1 MRILIVGASLFTLAF
16 PAASQAAPAAH
27 RAKPAAPPTMN
38 VTVVDKAHAA
48 PNFDAM
54 FALIDKLFPPQ
65 PDPDPAR
72 LALARTAVGAMWPD
86 GAYGK
91 MMTGLMGGMIDQA
104 MQLKESDFAS
114 LAGKAPKTP
123 AAANGKELSLH
134 DQAMAKDPYFDQRV
148 AAIREAV
155 TEEIG
160 KLSAV
165 IDPRMR
171 EGLSRSMARRFDERQ
186 LADINIFFATSSGRA
201 LAGQYLQL
209 WADPDTLRSL
219 IGSMPDMMKLMPE
232 MMQKVKAADDKFPKP
247 PKTASAPAK
256 P

>member
-1 MRILIVGASLFTLAF
+1 MRILIAVASLIAVAM
-16 PAASQAAPAAH
+16 PASSQAAAPAGH
-27 RAKPAAPPTMN
+27 HAKPTAPQT
-38 VTVVDKAHAA
+38 TKIKIEHAP

-54 FALIDKLFPPQ
+54 LAIVDKLFPPQ
-65 PDPDPAR
+65 PDPNPAR

-91 MMTGLMGGMIDQA
+91 MMTGLMGGMVDQA

-114 LAGKAPKTP
+114 LGGKAPKP
-123 AAANGKELSLH
+123 AAASTGKEPSLH
-134 DQAMAKDPYFDQRV
+134 DQALAKDPLFDQRV

-160 KLSAV
+160 KLSAI

-171 EGLSRSMARRFDERQ
+171 EGLSRSMARRLDERQ
-186 LADINIFFATSSGRA
+186 LADINTFFATSSGRA
-201 LAGQYLQL
+201 LAGQYMQL

-219 IGSMPDMMKLMPE
+219 IGSVPDMMKLMPE
-232 MMQKVKAADDKFPKP
+232 MMQRVKAADDKFPKP

-256 P
+256 S

>member
-1 MRILIVGASLFTLAF
+1 MRVLKFCVSRAAF
-16 PAASQAAPAAH
+16 SIAVAFSAVPAF
-27 RAKPAAPPTMN
+27 AAPPEPN
-38 VTVVDKAHAA
+38 RSDAAVPPPVHVVPGAA
-48 PNFDAM
+48 YGKSPPNFDAM
-54 FALIDKLFPPQ
+54 LGFVDKLFPPQ

-91 MMTGLMGGMIDQA
+91 MMTGLMGGMVDKA

-114 LAGKAPKTP
+114 LGGKAPKTA
-123 AAANGKELSLH
+123 AAANGKELSVH
-134 DQAMAKDPYFDQRV
+134 DQAMAKDPLFDQRV
-148 AAIREAV
+148 AAIRAAV
-155 TEEIG
+155 IEEIG

-186 LADINIFFATSSGRA
+186 LADINTFFATSSGRA
-201 LAGQYLQL
+201 LAGQYMQL

-219 IGSMPDMMKLMPE
+219 LGSVPDLMKL
-232 MMQKVKAADDKFPKP
+232 
-247 PKTASAPAK
+247 
-256 P
+256 